1 MFHIDA
7 FSCSMSDI
15 NVFLYFFIEFLL
27 FGSDIHHIN
36 INVYVIP
43 YYTIKKYVYNHE
55 SKDIYMI
62 IHICIERVEYV
73 MEFSLVFFFC
83 SVYLLCSI

>member
-15 NVFLYFFIEFLL
+15 NVFFYFFIEFLL

-43 YYTIKKYVYNHE
+43 YYNIKKYVYNQQP
-55 SKDIYMI
+55 
-62 IHICIERVEYV
+62 
-73 MEFSLVFFFC
+73 
-83 SVYLLCSI
+83 